1 LTSTRS
7 HFQEGKG
14 EAYYEIGVHDNGEL
28 IGIEYEEAV
37 YTMLALFHMSKIL
50 EAELEVM
57 LVRLGSYGYNV

>member
-1 LTSTRS
+1 LTSTY
-7 HFQEGKG
+7 FQEGKG

-37 YTMLALFHMSKIL
+37 YTMLALFHMSKML